1 MKRYKLFLL
10 FCGLVLSSVWFFA
23 CGGKLKELTSNTD
36 ASPTPAATYQP
47 VQSSVQSS
55 ESGVLELEN
64 FRKLITKYFDRSG
77 DWKSNITASEVCV
90 LSAHVVEGFHLF
102 SKLTEGK
109 DEYDSKLAQS
119 LESELLERVKSQFRK
134 DSLDYL
140 KALNEQAY
148 LKNSESRECESGV
161 VLQNK
166 FLVAEEI
173 VNTIK
178 NANLT
183 PKDAGFD
190 EKKLRLM
197 LINGVKANIAKFRAL
212 KDEDEKAE
220 LAEIIQGEMSDY
232 NFSDELVGLKPGELS
247 LSTKEN

>member
-1 MKRYKLFLL
+1 MKVNKKYLL
-10 FCGLVLSSVWFFA
+10 ISVVLMCSVFFSA
-23 CGGKLKELTSNTD
+23 CGGKLKELTSNTE

-47 VQSSVQSS
+47 VQSTAQSS
-55 ESGVLELEN
+55 ESSQVELEN
-64 FRKLITKYFDRSG
+64 FRKLVAKYFDRSG

-90 LSAHVVEGFHLF
+90 LSAHVVEGFQLF

-109 DEYDSKLAQS
+109 DEYDPKLAQS
-119 LESELLERVKSQFRK
+119 LESELSERVKSQFRK
-134 DSLDYL
+134 DSLDYV

-161 VLQNK
+161 VLENK
-166 FLVAEEI
+166 FSVAEEI

-220 LAEIIQGEMSDY
+220 LAEIIHGEMSDY
-232 NFSDELVGLKPGELS
+232 NFSDELVGLKPGELN
-247 LSTKEN
+247 LPTKEN